1 MVKRFSRQ
9 RGYTQSLTTVA
20 NFQKILS
27 YSVHALVCHLFAL
40 VFGPLALSF
49 YLYNMKFLIVGLGNI
64 GPEYAHTRHN
74 IGFDIADQL
83 VKDLDGDFELLKLA
97 YYAEVS
103 FKGKKLH
110 VIKPTTFMNLSGK
123 AVNYWMKDLKIAP
136 ENVLVL
142 VDDLALPLGK
152 LRMKLQG
159 SSAGHNGLKSI
170 EELCGG
176 QNYARLRFG
185 ISDNFRKGQQAE
197 YVLGSFDKNEQKELP
212 TLINR
217 GVSMIKSFV
226 TIGPAQTMTLFNK

>member
-1 MVKRFSRQ
+1 
-9 RGYTQSLTTVA
+9 
-20 NFQKILS
+20 
-27 YSVHALVCHLFAL
+27 
-40 VFGPLALSF
+40 
-49 YLYNMKFLIVGLGNI
+49 MKYLIVGLGNI

-74 IGFDIADQL
+74 IGFDITDAL
-83 VKDLDGDFELLKLA
+83 VNDLGGSFELLRLA

-103 FKGKKLH
+103 HKGKKLH

-123 AVNYWMKDLKIAP
+123 AVNYWMKELKIAP
-136 ENVLVL
+136 ENVLVV

-170 EELCGG
+170 EEVCGG

-185 ISDNFRKGQQAE
+185 IGDNFRKGQQVN
-197 YVLGSFDKNEQKELP
+197 YVLGPFDKDEQKELP
-212 TLINR
+212 VLINR

-226 TIGPAQTMTLFNK
+226 AIGAAQTMTLFNK

>member
-1 MVKRFSRQ
+1 
-9 RGYTQSLTTVA
+9 
-20 NFQKILS
+20 
-27 YSVHALVCHLFAL
+27 
-40 VFGPLALSF
+40 
-49 YLYNMKFLIVGLGNI
+49 MKYLIVGLGNI
-64 GPEYAHTRHN
+64 GPEYANTRHN
-74 IGFDIADQL
+74 IGFNIADEL
-83 VKDLDGDFELLKLA
+83 VNSLGGSFELLRLA

-103 FKGKKLH
+103 FKGKKLY

-123 AVNYWMKDLKIAP
+123 SVNYWMKELKIAP

-197 YVLGSFDKNEQKELP
+197 YVLGSFDKDEQKELP
-212 TLINR
+212 TLINK
-217 GVSMIKSFV
+217 GVTMIKSFA
-226 TIGPAQTMTLFNK
+226 TIGAAQTMTMFNK